1 MITSQT
7 LELESLIAEAL
18 DAGVTLY
25 EKDGRLA
32 FRQKGVFPEA
42 LKSKVIA
49 KKADLVAY
57 FQQQQTHTMTAYDGA
72 ISPIARTEQLPLS
85 FAQESLWFIE
95 QLNGGQQYYMPASFR
110 LTGELDVDA
119 LKYAIGQVIERH
131 ESLRCQFLAGDESN
145 GKPYARIMR
154 DFETPFEWLD
164 VSQFSNDEKAE
175 QIDSHIKHFCT
186 QALNLE
192 SGCLIRVLVLS
203 DMHQHRL
210 FFNMHHIV
218 SDGASMTN
226 LVHEVTTI
234 YNVATGKLQA
244 QLPTLAL
251 QYVDY
256 AAWQR
261 AQLCDESFVAHLAY
275 FKSQLAG
282 LDPLQSLPSDKP
294 RMAVQT
300 EQGARY
306 VQYLSHDLTKC
317 IVSLSSAQQ
326 NSLFMWLSS
335 SVLLF
340 IARLNQQTRA
350 VIGTPVHGR
359 DNPQLEHLIGL
370 FVNTLVMHAEVDEQL
385 SCEQWFAAQKAR
397 NLAALE
403 YRALPFDKLVEHIEQ
418 TRDLSHHPVV
428 QILFSLTQPD
438 EQTLTLNGLEVEEC
452 KALDAQS
459 VAVKCDLELHAQF
472 EGEALVIHW
481 KYDSDLYHRETIQ
494 NWASSFAVMLEGIV
508 NHPTMA
514 VGDVPLLD
522 ASHANQLLSQPQCQT
537 SWPQQHSIVSL
548 FEQQIINVG
557 LRTAVT
563 DGTSSL
569 TYTQL
574 GQRIDALACA
584 LIAEG
589 VKPQQLVPVS
599 MTRSTDMVV
608 ALLAILKAGGAY
620 VPIDPS
626 YPQERIEY
634 ILSDINSDLLV
645 CDEQSVALFSQ
656 LAVRCIVAERAID
669 AHSGR
674 QFVAPKVQP
683 DHLAYVIYTSGTTGK
698 PKGVQIE
705 HRHVVRLLF
714 TEPSLFDFNQQ
725 DVWSLFHSFCFDF
738 SVWEMYGAL
747 LFGGKLVVVDTHTA
761 KDTEAFAKLLLR
773 EGVTVLN
780 QTPSAFYVLQSCM
793 QRQVEETHQW
803 PAIRYVIFG
812 GEALQPSKIK
822 PWRTLMPACHLIN
835 MYGIT
840 ETTVHVTFKHLSDE
854 DLALGQSNI
863 GKPIHTTSSYV
874 LDKQQRLLPQG
885 AIGELYVGGEG
896 VARGYWQRPEL
907 NQQRFV
913 ELNLAKSHC
922 ERLYRSGDLV
932 RLLPGGEMTYI
943 GRIDDQVKV
952 RGYRIELG
960 EIENQIRM
968 HPWVDEAVVILKQHP
983 VKGAYIAAFITE
995 GDDAA
1000 FTDLSAQLNT
1010 FLKATLPDFML
1021 PSVSRIVPKM
1031 PLTVNGK
1038 VDKKALLSLIEI
1050 DNDKAPFEA
1059 PITPVE
1065 IQVADAFKFVLQ
1077 CPHEVGLQD
1086 DFFTL
1091 GGHSLLAVELCYY
1104 LKARFG
1110 LDAVLSEL
1118 FQYSS
1123 VKALAQRLSDK
1134 ASVSEISAEPV
1145 LQCTQQTQGPVS
1157 FAQQRLW
1164 ALDNIQGAQQAA
1176 AVYHVPMSF
1185 LLKGKLNVSA
1195 FEAAWQQVIQHHAIL
1210 RTVIYTDQSGTPQ
1223 QRVLTHFS
1231 APLQVEDVSD
1241 KSTQQS
1247 DLAWCKLQRDDD
1259 QQAFDLERDLMI
1271 RVCLLQLS
1279 QKAFKLRINVHH
1291 IACDAHSLRL
1301 IVDDLAVA
1309 YQHACD
1315 GTTADLGCE
1324 AVEQVTYL
1332 DYAIWQQAQ
1341 LQDVTHKAFWR
1352 NYLSGAPQVHE
1363 LALDGVRS
1371 KKSQPL
1377 GAKHISHFDST
1388 LSEQITEQC
1397 QRLGVSHFMWLHTLF
1412 SLCIARCSQASDVVV
1427 GSPFSG
1433 RHHAQ
1438 LKDIVGFFVNVL
1450 PIRLQFT
1457 SEMTL
1462 KTLLTAQKMQ
1472 ILAVHNHQAVPFEQ
1486 ISALCDSR
1494 KDLSH
1499 HSLFQI
1505 SFAFDPKEHTE
1516 LTLGDIQVSALDEP
1530 NTQAKFELDLN
1541 CSEQPDGIRL
1551 NWVYDKTLFS
1561 HHAITGLA
1569 DAFEVMV
1576 KAAVDNV
1583 EQRVTELPLVQT
1595 ATWQKQMLY
1604 GEQHALRSPSILQ
1617 PIWAHLNTVCAN
1629 QRALIDLDGTCMTY
1643 GELLSAAEQLAV
1655 YLTELGLHSDD
1666 RVMVCLSAGSR
1677 WVTALLA
1684 VMRAGACYV
1693 PVDPSYPKSRIQFI
1707 AKDSNCKFVLTNS
1720 ESISLFVHKEANSAQ
1735 LIDVEA
1741 LDVMSIQGGALP
1753 PLPANSA
1760 QLAYVIYTSGTTGQP
1775 KGVMNTH
1782 QGLMNLCQWH
1792 QRAFSVDSHSVATQ
1806 TASVAFDAA
1815 AWEVWPYLMVGAQLV
1830 FLPKTTFS
1838 DAQQLTQAMQIH
1850 QVTHSFLATPVAQA
1864 VLADSEFKPQSLR
1877 YLLVGGDKLTTV
1889 DTVGYPFALI
1899 NNYGPTESAVVAT
1912 SGIVD
1917 SAVLTPDI
1925 GLPIDN
1931 TQLLIINAQQQLQ
1944 PIGAIGELCIAGASL
1959 ASGYLGRTALTNERF
1974 INWRAP
1980 TGEPMRVY
1988 RTGDLVRQ
1996 LANGH
2001 LAYMGRNDDQ
2011 IKLRGYRIEL
2021 DEIESQLCTLAEV
2034 EQATVLLC
2042 DSGES
2047 GASLVAFIC
2056 QTDSLNEQLLSKQ
2069 LEEQLRDVLPA
2080 HMLPSSYVFLTQ
2092 MPLTPHGKVDKPALR
2107 MQAKR
2112 QVNVPMTSSTDAEH
2126 VLPESSPSR
2135 ALLKVYRT
2143 LLKRP
2148 DLQPG
2153 DDFFAV
2159 GGDSILS
2166 IQIATRARALGFDLA
2181 VSDVLTYPSIAQLSA
2196 HITQTS
2202 LNIDCA
2208 SSNQMTYLPS
2218 HGQASLLP
2226 TQHWFFEQQFALPT
2240 HWNQAVMLGINKNV
2254 SAGQLEAA
2262 VTVLIARHDSL
2273 RLAVAANNTL
2283 HFIDGLCASKVVHT
2297 YDLSAEDDWQGVWQN
2312 ACQQWQQ
2319 SLQFNGTPLVRF
2331 IMADTGQQDDKN
2343 RLCIIAHHL
2352 IIDGVSWRLV
2362 LEDLSHALQMR
2373 VTDDAISLTPPKA
2386 SIQQVSQ
2393 VLQDH
2398 AEHRANMDDW
2408 LPAVQ
2413 AASKQTYF
2421 DSCEEITAQL
2431 SVHSLQLTLTTAQTQ
2446 ALLTDANTAYGTQI
2460 QTLLLAAVHL
2470 TLFKLTD
2477 AQSHV
2482 LMMEG
2487 HGREALQEQIDG
2499 SETLGWMTAMYP
2511 LHLFVNATTVGDMIC
2526 AAKEAQAAVQDKAS
2540 DYGTLRYLHSDAKV
2554 REALTI
2560 DTNKLVFFNYLGQ
2573 LDSVI
2578 HSEGPLSDVNES
2590 CGDLIAPNNHCFY
2603 AMQLTSSI
2611 QAGCLRM
2618 HCDFDTKQ
2626 ISHTMA
2632 EAFITQLQSA
2642 IDEVLTHC
2650 SQQTKRH
2657 YTQSDF
2663 KLLPNCSNR
2672 GLAQLLAQYSEQAV
2686 ADIYPLSPLQQ
2697 GMWFQTQLADAQGQA
2712 TRPYLEQCCF
2722 TFAGNFDCEA
2732 FMYAWQQVI
2741 NQHSI
2746 LRSAFTTLDG
2756 QPVQVVL
2763 EQAEI
2768 PFELVDSQ
2776 GQEEQAVDFAQLAQ
2790 QAYQQGI
2797 QLNQAPCMRLQL
2809 VSMSEQR
2816 VGFIWT
2822 YHHMIMDGWSLPVLF
2837 SELLRFYGARID
2849 GQIAVINPD
2858 NFAEYIAHIQQR
2870 DRAEEAAFWQAYLGD
2885 LDSPTLISDCLKTTS
2900 SGLVQYQEYH
2910 QVLSEA
2916 QCQVM
2921 AKTASELGLTAN
2933 QLIQSIF
2940 AYWLSVCLG
2949 RSEVMF
2955 GQTVAGRPTGL
2966 NNMAS
2971 RVGPYINTQAVYA
2984 QIDMQMCVTD
2994 YLQGFKANVT
3004 ALSQFPHSSLS
3015 DVQTWSQIDNQ
3026 QDLFDVLYVF
3036 ENYPTDPLSQ
3046 GPSLP
3051 FEIVSSDY
3059 QDQTHYP
3066 LSLVV
3071 GGDKQ
3076 LSLTLCYQTSVLNEA
3091 QSQHFVMMLAQLLT
3105 QVCEQTSQKL
3115 SELSHTLH
3123 GQVESEFTRFE
3134 LVDKAHTFDE
3144 KVQQAETLADAFMQ
3158 IAALHGS
3165 DTALTY
3171 FDSGDTSPCAYLS
3184 YAELD
3189 AQSNRLAHWLVEQVG
3204 RSDSQPIIGI
3214 AIEPGPDLIIAV
3226 LAVLKA
3232 GAAYVPM
3239 TSALPLQR
3247 KQLIVTSCQAVL
3259 VLTDSAIWQD
3269 QGAPCPTYQ
3278 VDDVNAQLDC
3288 YSSDALK
3295 SVSLGSDLGYVIYTS
3310 GTTGVPKGVM
3320 VEQRSILNYVRSLS
3334 AQYEITRADNYLQ
3347 FASFSFDVFAE
3358 EVFCALLSGATL
3370 VMAEP
3375 SQLLDTARL
3384 GELTHDADISLMSLP
3399 TAYWH
3404 QLCAAPQEFNSSLR
3418 LITIGGEQMQ
3428 RAALKSW
3435 QKNQGTQI
3443 RLVNAYGPTE
3453 TTISATLQE
3462 VTEWQDEDI
3471 AIGRPI
3477 NGLQLH
3483 VLDAQ
3488 LRPLPQ
3494 YVAGE
3499 LYISGIGLARGYLGD
3514 TKKTAE
3520 AFITD
3525 PQSGLRLYKTGDLVK
3540 VNARNEVIFLG
3551 RKDGQVK
3558 VRGYR
3563 IELADIES
3571 QLMAIEGIGNCAV
3584 VVRQDSSGNEQLV
3597 AFIES
3602 VSWQGDTSELREI
3615 LSNRLPSYMVPQLIT
3630 SIDVLPHTSSGK
3642 LDRKALTAR
3651 AKCVSL
3657 QAHAKENPQSRLEIG
3672 IAARFSKLL
3681 KVDHVGLDD
3690 DFFVLGG
3697 HSLMVMQL
3705 VAEIQSQLAVTVPL
3719 AAVMQHST
3727 VRTLASFIDSQCV
3740 TQSQQDNTPTSVMCL
3755 QQGEVG
3761 FTPVVLIAG
3770 AGGLLISFVQLVEQ
3784 LDARIPVYGLQP
3796 DLIADQPD
3804 VIGDIRQTAKHYLQ
3818 ALERDF
3824 DQVHVVT
3831 HSFGAFIGYELCL
3844 LSQHSEVL
3852 CASLTI
3858 LDTPLPSQ
3866 PSTSIDELQIDAFVL
3881 HDLCEFFSLSPRQN
3895 EIEHY
3900 SQMAGKAK
3908 FALLSDW
3915 LSQVDVHMSA
3925 QQLATFY
3932 QVYKAQLL
3940 SNVVIDTPLLDVK
3953 VKIIKAAGT
3962 NEFEGRAVKLDMG
3975 WQRVVTQLTA
3985 MEVAG
3990 DHLSILQTKADMQA
4004 LVAQIEDHYILHS

>member
-32 FRQKGVFPEA
+32 FRQKDAFPEA

-49 KKADLVAY
+49 NKADLVAY
-57 FQQQQTHTMTAYDGA
+57 FQQQQTHTVTAYDGV
-72 ISPIARTEQLPLS
+72 ISPIARTELLPLS
-85 FAQESLWFIE
+85 FAQESIWFIE
-95 QLNGGQQYYMPASFR
+95 QLHGGQQYHMPASFR
-110 LTGELDVDA
+110 ISGKLNVDA
-119 LKYAIGQVIERH
+119 LKCAMTQVIARH
-131 ESLRCQFLAGDESN
+131 ESLRCQFLAGEESN

-154 DFETPFEWLD
+154 DFDTPFEWFD
-164 VSQFSNDEKAE
+164 VSQLPNDEQAT
-175 QIDSHIKHFCT
+175 QIENHIHDFCT
-186 QALNLE
+186 REFKLDK
-192 SGCLIRVLVLS
+192 GGLIRVLVLS
-203 DMHQHRL
+203 DKDHHQL
-210 FFNMHHIV
+210 FFNMHHII
-218 SDGASMTN
+218 SDGASMAN
-226 LVHEVTTI
+226 LVHEVATI
-234 YNVATGKLQA
+234 YNAILGNLQV

-261 AQLCDESFVAHLAY
+261 AQLGDDDFAPHLAY

-300 EQGARY
+300 DQGARY
-306 VQYLSHDLTKC
+306 VQRLSRDLTER
-317 IVSLSSAQQ
+317 IISLSNAQQ
-326 NSLFMWLSS
+326 SSLFMWMSS
-335 SVLLF
+335 SVMLF
-340 IARLNQQTRA
+340 IGRLTQQSRA
-350 VIGTPVHGR
+350 VIGTPVLGR

-403 YRALPFDKLVEHIEQ
+403 YRALPFDKLVEHLGQ

-438 EQTLTLNGLEVEEC
+438 AQTLTLNGLEVEEY

-472 EGEALVIHW
+472 DGEALVIHW
-481 KYDSDLYHRETIQ
+481 KYDNDLYHRETIQ
-494 NWASSFAVMLEGIV
+494 NWASSFTVMLEGIV

-522 ASHANQLLSQPQCQT
+522 VLHANQLLSQPQCQS

-548 FEQQIINVG
+548 LEQQIMHAG
-557 LRTAVT
+557 LRIAVK
-563 DGTSSL
+563 DGASSL

-574 GQRIDALACA
+574 GQRVDALACA

-620 VPIDPS
+620 VPIDPD

-645 CDEQSVALFSQ
+645 CDEQSAALFSQ
-656 LAVRCIVAERAID
+656 LAVRCIVADRAID
-669 AHSGR
+669 THSGR
-674 QFVAPKVQP
+674 QFVAPKVLP

-714 TEPSLFDFNQQ
+714 TEPSLFDFNEQ

-747 LFGGKLVVVDTHTA
+747 LFGGKLVVVDSHTA
-761 KDTEAFAKLLLR
+761 KDTEAFARLLLR

-793 QRQVEETHQW
+793 QRLVEETHQP
-803 PAIRYVIFG
+803 PATRYVIFG

-822 PWRTLMPACHLIN
+822 LWRKLLPSCQLIN

-840 ETTVHVTFKHLSDE
+840 ETTVHVTFKRLSDD
-854 DLALGQSNI
+854 DLAVGQSNI

-874 LDKQQRLLPQG
+874 LDNQQRLLPQG

-913 ELNLAKSHC
+913 ELSLAKGHS

-932 RLLPGGEMTYI
+932 RLLPDGEMTYI

-968 HPWVDEAVVILKQHP
+968 HPWVDEAVVILNQHP

-995 GDDAA
+995 GTGAD
-1000 FTDLSAQLNT
+1000 FTDLSVQLNT
-1010 FLKATLPDFML
+1010 FLKVNLPDFML
-1021 PSVSRIVPKM
+1021 PSFTRTVSRI

-1038 VDKKALLSLIEI
+1038 VDKKALLSLTET

-1059 PITPVE
+1059 PMTPVE
-1065 IQVADAFKFVLQ
+1065 IHVAEAFKSVLQ
-1077 CPHEVGLQD
+1077 CQHEVGLQD

-1104 LKARFG
+1104 LKAQFG
-1110 LDAVLSEL
+1110 LDAVLFEL

-1123 VKALAQRLSDK
+1123 VKALAQRLADK
-1134 ASVSEISAEPV
+1134 ASVSETSVDPV
-1145 LQCTQQTQGPVS
+1145 LSCKQRIQGPVS

-1164 ALDNIQGAQQAA
+1164 ALDNIQGAEQAG

-1185 LLKGKLNVSA
+1185 LLKGELNVRA
-1195 FEAAWQQVIQHHAIL
+1195 FEAALQQVIQHHAIL
-1210 RTVIYTDQSGTPQ
+1210 RTVICTDQSGAPQ
-1223 QRVLTHFS
+1223 QRVLVHYCP
-1231 APLQVEDVSD
+1231 PLQIVDVAD

-1247 DLAWCKLQRDDD
+1247 ALAWLKLQRDDD

-1271 RVCLLQLS
+1271 RVYLLKLS
-1279 QKAFKLRINVHH
+1279 QREFKLRINVHH

-1301 IVDDLAVA
+1301 IVDDLALA
-1309 YQHACD
+1309 YRHACD
-1315 GTTADLGCE
+1315 GTKADLGCE
-1324 AVEQVTYL
+1324 AAKQVTYL

-1341 LQDVTHKAFWR
+1341 CQDATHHAFWQD
-1352 NYLSGAPQVHE
+1352 YLAGAPQVHE
-1363 LALDGVRS
+1363 LALDGVRNN
-1371 KKSQPL
+1371 KSQQL
-1377 GAKHISHFDST
+1377 GAKHTSHFDST
-1388 LSEQITEQC
+1388 LSEHITLQC
-1397 QRLGVSHFMWLHTLF
+1397 QRLGMSHFMWLHTLF
-1412 SLCIARCSQASDVVV
+1412 SLCIARCSQVSDVVI

-1450 PIRLQFT
+1450 PIRMQFT
-1457 SEMTL
+1457 PEMTIES
-1462 KTLLTAQKMQ
+1462 LLAAQKAQ
-1472 ILAVHNHQAVPFEQ
+1472 ILAIHEHQAVPFEQ
-1486 ISALCDSR
+1486 ISALCEPR
-1494 KDLSH
+1494 TDLSH

-1505 SFAFDPKEHTE
+1505 SFAFDPKDHTE
-1516 LTLGDIQVSALDEP
+1516 LTLGDIQVTALDEL
-1530 NTQAKFELDLN
+1530 NSQAKFELDLT
-1541 CSEQPDGIRL
+1541 CSEQSDGIRL

-1561 HHAITGLA
+1561 HHSIAGLA
-1569 DAFEVMV
+1569 EAFEVMV
-1576 KAAVDNV
+1576 TAAVTNLD
-1583 EQRVTELPLVQT
+1583 QRVTELPLVKT
-1595 ATWQKQMLY
+1595 ETWQKQILC
-1604 GEQHALRSPSILQ
+1604 GEQHVLCSPSVLQ
-1617 PIWAHLNTVCAN
+1617 PIWAHQNTESAN
-1629 QRALIDLDGTCMTY
+1629 RTALVDRDGTCITY

-1655 YLTELGLHSDD
+1655 YLTEQGLQNDD
-1666 RVMVCLSAGSR
+1666 RVMVCLPAGSR
-1677 WVTALLA
+1677 WITSLLA
-1684 VMRAGACYV
+1684 VMRVGACYV
-1693 PVDPSYPKSRIQFI
+1693 PVDPSYPQSRIHFI
-1707 AKDSNCKFVLTNS
+1707 AKDSECKFVLTNS
-1720 ESISLFVHKEANSAQ
+1720 LGFDLFNNKEASSAQ

-1741 LDVMSIQGGALP
+1741 LDVMSAQGRALP
-1753 PLPANSA
+1753 LLPANSA

-1792 QRAFSVDSHSVATQ
+1792 QRAFAVDSHSVATQ

-1815 AWEVWPYLMVGAQLV
+1815 AWEVWPYLVAGAQLV

-1838 DAQQLTQAMQIH
+1838 DARRLTQAMHTH

-1864 VLADSEFKPQSLR
+1864 VLADSEFSPKSLR
-1877 YLLVGGDKLTTV
+1877 YLLVGGDKLAPV
-1889 DTVGYPFALI
+1889 DTAGHPFVLI

-1912 SGIVD
+1912 SGLVD
-1917 SAVLTPDI
+1917 SGATTPDI

-1931 TQLLIINAQQQLQ
+1931 TQLLILNAQQQLQ

-1974 INWRAP
+1974 INWRTA
-1980 TGEPMRVY
+1980 TGESIRVY

-1996 LANGH
+1996 LENGR
-2001 LAYMGRNDDQ
+2001 LAYIGRNDDQ

-2021 DEIESQLCTLAEV
+2021 DEIESQLHALPEV

-2042 DSGES
+2042 DSGNA
-2047 GASLVAFIC
+2047 GACLVAFVC
-2056 QTDSLNEQLLSKQ
+2056 QTAALGEQTLSKQ
-2069 LEEQLRDVLPA
+2069 LEGQLRDELPA
-2080 HMLPSSYVFLTQ
+2080 HMLPSEYVLLTE
-2092 MPLTPHGKVDKPALR
+2092 MPLTPHGKVDKQALC
-2107 MQAKR
+2107 MQAKHHIS
-2112 QVNVPMTSSTDAEH
+2112 VPIAGSKGIEE
-2126 VLPESSPSR
+2126 VLPKSSR
-2135 ALLKVYRT
+2135 ALLQVYRT

-2148 DLQPG
+2148 DLQPA
-2153 DDFFAV
+2153 DDFFAM

-2166 IQIATRARALGFDLA
+2166 IQIATRARTLGFDLS
-2181 VSDVLTYPSIAQLSA
+2181 VSDVLTYPSVAQLSA
-2196 HITQTS
+2196 HISQAS
-2202 LNIDCA
+2202 LSIDHV
-2208 SSNQMTYLPS
+2208 SSNQVTYMP
-2218 HGQASLLP
+2218 GRGEADRLP

-2240 HWNQAVMLGINKNV
+2240 HWNQAVMLGLDKNV

-2262 VTVLIARHDSL
+2262 VTALIARHDSL
-2273 RLAVAANNTL
+2273 RLAVAACNTL
-2283 HFIDGLCASKVVHT
+2283 HFIDGLCASKVVHKC
-2297 YDLSAEDDWQGVWQN
+2297 DLSSKDDWQGTWQTT
-2312 ACQQWQQ
+2312 CQQWQQ
-2319 SLQFNGTPLVRF
+2319 SFQFNGSPLVRF

-2343 RLCIIAHHL
+2343 RVCIIAHHL

-2362 LEDLSHALQMR
+2362 LEDLAHALHAT
-2373 VTDDAISLTPPKA
+2373 VTEEPLSLVPPKV

-2393 VLQDH
+2393 ALQGH
-2398 AEHRANMDDW
+2398 VAHRAKMDDW

-2413 AASKQTYF
+2413 AARKQTYF
-2421 DSCEEITAQL
+2421 DIREETTAQV
-2431 SVHSLQLTLTTAQTQ
+2431 SVHSLQLKLTTAQTQ
-2446 ALLTDANTAYGTQI
+2446 ALLTEANTAYGTQI

-2470 TLFKLTD
+2470 ALFKLTD

-2487 HGREALQEQIDG
+2487 HGREALQGQIDG
-2499 SETLGWMTAMYP
+2499 SETLGWLTALYP
-2511 LHLFVNATTVGDMIC
+2511 LHLFINATTVGDMIC
-2526 AAKEAQAAVQDKAS
+2526 AAKEALAAVQDKAS
-2540 DYGTLRYLHSDAKV
+2540 DYGTLRYLHSDVKV
-2554 REALTI
+2554 REALVI
-2560 DTNKLVFFNYLGQ
+2560 DTRKLVFFNYLGQ

-2578 HSEGPLSDVNES
+2578 HSAGPLSDVHES
-2590 CGDLIAPNNHCFY
+2590 CGDLIALENHCFY

-2611 QAGCLRM
+2611 QAECLRM
-2618 HCDFDTKQ
+2618 HCDFDAKQ
-2626 ISHTMA
+2626 ISQATA
-2632 EAFITQLQSA
+2632 EAFVAQLQSA

-2650 SQQTKRH
+2650 SQQTTRH

-2663 KLLPNCSNR
+2663 KLLPTCSNR
-2672 GLAQLLAQYSEQAV
+2672 GLAQLLAQYPEQAV

-2697 GMWFQTQLADAQGQA
+2697 GMWFQTQLAEAQAQA
-2712 TRPYLEQCCF
+2712 TSPYLEQCCF
-2722 TFAGNFDCEA
+2722 TFAGDFDCEA
-2732 FMYAWQQVI
+2732 FIYAWQQVI
-2741 NQHSI
+2741 KQHSI

-2763 EQAEI
+2763 EQAAA
-2768 PFELVDSQ
+2768 PVELVDSQ
-2776 GQEEQAVDFAQLAQ
+2776 GQEEQGGCFEQLAQ

-2797 QLNQAPCMRLQL
+2797 VLNQASCMRLQL
-2809 VSMSEQR
+2809 VLMSEQR

-2837 SELLRFYGARID
+2837 SELLRFYAARID
-2849 GQIAVINPD
+2849 GQAAAIHSD
-2858 NFAEYIAHIQQR
+2858 NFAEYIAHTQQR

-2885 LDSPTLISDCLKTTS
+2885 MDSPTLISDSFKATPS
-2900 SGLVQYQEYH
+2900 EPVQYHEYH
-2910 QVLSEA
+2910 QVLSES

-2921 AKTASELGLTAN
+2921 AKTASGLGLTTN
-2933 QLIQSIF
+2933 QLIQAVF

-2949 RSEVMF
+2949 RNQVMF
-2955 GQTVAGRPTGL
+2955 GQTVAGRPTAL
-2966 NNMAS
+2966 SNMAS
-2971 RVGPYINTQAVYA
+2971 RVGPYINTQAVYT
-2984 QIDMQMCVTD
+2984 QIDMQMCVAD

-3004 ALSQFPHSSLS
+3004 ALSQYPHSSLS

-3076 LSLTLCYQTSVLNEA
+3076 LSLTLCYQTSVLSETH
-3091 QSQHFVMMLAQLLT
+3091 SQHFVSMLAQLLE
-3105 QVCEQTSQKL
+3105 QVCEQPTQQL
-3115 SELSHTLH
+3115 CTLSHTLH
-3123 GQVESEFTRFE
+3123 GQIEIEFTRFE
-3134 LVDKAHTFDE
+3134 MVDKAHMLDE
-3144 KVQQAETLADAFMQ
+3144 PASQAETLADAFVQ
-3158 IAALHGS
+3158 TAAVNS
-3165 DTALTY
+3165 SETALVY
-3171 FDSGDTSPCAYLS
+3171 FDSGDTSPNACLS
-3184 YAELD
+3184 YKELD
-3189 AQSNRLAHWLVEQVG
+3189 VQSNRLAHWLVEQVG
-3204 RSDSQPIIGI
+3204 HSDSQPIVGI

-3247 KQLIVTSCQAVL
+3247 KQLIVASCQAAL

-3269 QGAPCPTYQ
+3269 QDVPCPTYQ
-3278 VDDVNAQLDC
+3278 VGDINAQLDC
-3288 YSSDALK
+3288 YSGDALK
-3295 SVSLGSDLGYVIYTS
+3295 STSLGSDLGYVIYTS

-3375 SQLLDTARL
+3375 SQLLDSARL
-3384 GELTHDADISLMSLP
+3384 CELTHDADISLMSLP

-3404 QLCAAPQEFNSSLR
+3404 QLCAAPQAFSSSLR

-3428 RAALKSW
+3428 LAALKSW
-3435 QKNQGTQI
+3435 QKNQGPQI
-3443 RLVNAYGPTE
+3443 RLINAYGPTE
-3453 TTISATLQE
+3453 STISATLQE
-3462 VTEWQDEDI
+3462 VTDWQDEDI
-3471 AIGRPI
+3471 AIGRPV

-3494 YVAGE
+3494 YVTGE

-3520 AFITD
+3520 AFIIDSHT
-3525 PQSGLRLYKTGDLVK
+3525 GLRLYKTGDLVK
-3540 VNARNEVIFLG
+3540 VNARNEVVFLG
-3551 RKDGQVK
+3551 RRDGQVK

-3571 QLMAIEGIGNCAV
+3571 QVMAIEGIGNCAV

-3602 VSWQGDTSELREI
+3602 ACLQVDASALREI
-3615 LSNRLPSYMVPQLIT
+3615 LSTQLPSYMVPQLIT
-3630 SIDVLPHTSSGK
+3630 SIDALPHTSSGK
-3642 LDRKALTAR
+3642 LDRKALVAR
-3651 AKCVSL
+3651 AKGLSV
-3657 QAHAKENPQSRLEIG
+3657 QTHAKEKPQSRLEIG
-3672 IAARFSKLL
+3672 IAAQFAQLL
-3681 KVDHVGLDD
+3681 KVDLVGLDD

-3697 HSLMVMQL
+3697 HSLLVMQL
-3705 VAEIQSQLAVTVPL
+3705 VAEIQSQLAITVPL

-3727 VRTLASFIDSQCV
+3727 VRSLANFIDTQCA
-3740 TQSQQDNTPTSVMCL
+3740 TQSQQDTSPTSIMCL

-3770 AGGLLISFVQLVEQ
+3770 AGGLLISFVQLVDK

-3796 DLIADQPD
+3796 DLIADKPD
-3804 VIGDIRQTAKHYLQ
+3804 VIGDIHQTAKHYQQ

-3824 DQVHVVT
+3824 EQVHVVT

-3844 LSQHSEVL
+3844 LSQHSEL
-3852 CASLTI
+3852 TCASLTI

-3866 PSTSIDELQIDAFVL
+3866 PCASVDERQIDAFVL

-3900 SQMAGKAK
+3900 SQMAGMAK

-3915 LSQVDVHMSA
+3915 LSHVDVHMSA

-3940 SNVVIDTPLLDVK
+3940 SNVVIDTPLLNVK
-3953 VKIIKAAGT
+3953 VNIIKAADT
-3962 NEFEGRAVKLDMG
+3962 KEFEGRAVKLDMG
-3975 WQRVVTQLTA
+3975 WQRVVANLTA
-3985 MEVAG
+3985 LEVAG
-3990 DHLSILQTKADMQA
+3990 DHLSILQNKADMQA
-4004 LVAQIEDHYILHS
+4004 LVTQIEKHYILYS

>member
-32 FRQKGVFPEA
+32 FRQKDTFPEA

-49 KKADLVAY
+49 NKADLVSY
-57 FQQQQTHTMTAYDGA
+57 FQQQRTHTVAAHDG
-72 ISPIARTEQLPLS
+72 IIPPIARTEQLPLS

-95 QLNGGQQYYMPASFR
+95 QLHGGQQYYMPASFR

-164 VSQFSNDEKAE
+164 VSQLSNDEKAE

-186 QALNLE
+186 QEFNLE

-203 DMHQHRL
+203 DTHQHRL

-218 SDGASMTN
+218 SDGASMAN
-226 LVHEVTTI
+226 LVDEVATI
-234 YNVATGKLQA
+234 YNAALSKSQL

-261 AQLCDESFVAHLAY
+261 AQLCDESFSAHLAY

-306 VQYLSHDLTKC
+306 VQSLSLDLTKR

-326 NSLFMWLSS
+326 SSLFMWLSS
-335 SVLLF
+335 GVMLF
-340 IARLNQQTRA
+340 IARLNQQSRA
-350 VIGTPVHGR
+350 VVGTPVLGR

-385 SCEQWFAAQKAR
+385 SCEQWFAEQKAR

-403 YRALPFDKLVEHIEQ
+403 YRALPFDKLVEHLGQ

-452 KALDAQS
+452 KALDNQS

-472 EGEALVIHW
+472 DGEALVVHW

-522 ASHANQLLSQPQCQT
+522 ESHANQLLSQPQCQA
-537 SWPQQHSIVSL
+537 SWPEQHSIVSL
-548 FEQQIINVG
+548 LEQQVINVDS
-557 LRTAVT
+557 RTAVT

-569 TYTQL
+569 TYTEL
-574 GQRIDALACA
+574 GVRIDALACA

-599 MTRSTDMVV
+599 MTRSTDMVA

-645 CDEQSVALFSQ
+645 CDEQSAALFSQ
-656 LAVRCIVAERAID
+656 LTVRCIVADRAID

-674 QFVAPKVQP
+674 QFVAPKIQP

-714 TEPSLFDFNQQ
+714 TEPSLFDFNEQ

-747 LFGGKLVVVDTHTA
+747 LFGGKLVVVDSDTA
-761 KDTEAFAKLLLR
+761 KDTESFAKLLLR

-793 QRQVEETHQW
+793 QRLVEETHQQ
-803 PAIRYVIFG
+803 PTIRYVIFG

-822 PWRTLMPACHLIN
+822 PWRKLVPACQLIN

-840 ETTVHVTFKHLSDE
+840 ETTVHVTFKRLSDE
-854 DLALGQSNI
+854 DLAVGQSNI
-863 GKPIHTTSSYV
+863 GKPIQTTSSYV
-874 LDKQQRLLPQG
+874 LDNQQRLLPQG

-913 ELNLAKSHC
+913 ELSLAKGHS

-932 RLLPGGEMTYI
+932 RLLPDGEMTYI

-960 EIENQIRM
+960 EIENQLRM
-968 HPWVDEAVVILKQHP
+968 HPWVDEAVVILNQHP
-983 VKGAYIAAFITE
+983 VKGAYVAAFITE

-1021 PSVSRIVPKM
+1021 PSFASSVSKM

-1059 PITPVE
+1059 PATPVE
-1065 IQVADAFKFVLQ
+1065 IQVADAFKSVLQ
-1077 CPHEVGLQD
+1077 CPHDVGLQD

-1123 VKALAQRLSDK
+1123 VKALAQRLADK
-1134 ASVSEISAEPV
+1134 ASVSEASVVPA

-1164 ALDNIQGAQQAA
+1164 ALDSIQGAEQAV

-1185 LLKGKLNVSA
+1185 LLKGELNLSA
-1195 FEAAWQQVIQHHAIL
+1195 FEAAWQQVIERHAIL
-1210 RTVIYTDQSGTPQ
+1210 RTVIYTDQSGAPK
-1223 QRVLTHFS
+1223 QRVLPDFS
-1231 APLQVEDVSD
+1231 VPLQVVDVSD
-1241 KSTQQS
+1241 KSAQQS
-1247 DLAWCKLQRDDD
+1247 NLTWRKLQRDDD

-1271 RVCLLQLS
+1271 RVHLLKLS
-1279 QKAFKLRINVHH
+1279 QREFKLRINVHH
-1291 IACDAHSLRL
+1291 IACDAHALRL
-1301 IVDDLAVA
+1301 IVDDLAVE

-1315 GTTADLGCE
+1315 GTKADVGCE
-1324 AVEQVTYL
+1324 VTEKITYL
-1332 DYAIWQQAQ
+1332 DYAIWQQSQ
-1341 LQDVTHKAFWR
+1341 LQGAAHQAFWQ
-1352 NYLSGAPQVHE
+1352 NYLAGAPQVHE

-1371 KKSQPL
+1371 NQSQQL
-1377 GAKHISHFDST
+1377 GATHISNFDSA
-1388 LSEQITEQC
+1388 LSEHITLQC
-1397 QRLGVSHFMWLHTLF
+1397 QRLGMSHFMWLHTLF
-1412 SLCIARCSQASDVVV
+1412 SVCIARCSQVSDVVV

-1450 PIRLQFT
+1450 PIRVQFT
-1457 SEMTL
+1457 PEMTL
-1462 KTLLTAQKMQ
+1462 ESLLAAQKAQ
-1472 ILAVHNHQAVPFEQ
+1472 ILAVHEHQAVPFEQ
-1486 ISALCDSR
+1486 ISALCEPHT
-1494 KDLSH
+1494 DLSH

-1505 SFAFDPKEHTE
+1505 SFAFDPKDHTE
-1516 LTLGDIQVSALDEP
+1516 LTLGDIQVTALDEP
-1530 NTQAKFELDLN
+1530 NSQAKFELDLT
-1541 CSEQPDGIRL
+1541 CSEQSDGIRL

-1561 HHAITGLA
+1561 HHSIAGLA
-1569 DAFEVMV
+1569 DAFEAMV
-1576 KAAVDNV
+1576 TAAVTNLD
-1583 EQRVTELPLVQT
+1583 QRVTELPLVKT
-1595 ATWQKQMLY
+1595 ETWQKRMLC
-1604 GEQHALRSPSILQ
+1604 GEQYALCSPSVLQ
-1617 PIWAHLNTVCAN
+1617 PIWAHQNTECAN
-1629 QRALIDLDGTCMTY
+1629 QTALVDRDGTCMNY
-1643 GELLSAAEQLAV
+1643 GELLSAAEQLAM
-1655 YLTELGLHSDD
+1655 YLTEQGLQNDD
-1666 RVMVCLSAGSR
+1666 RVMICLSAGSR
-1677 WVTALLA
+1677 WITALLA

-1693 PVDPSYPKSRIQFI
+1693 PVDPSYPQSRIQFI
-1707 AKDSNCKFVLTNS
+1707 AKDSDCKFVLTNS
-1720 ESISLFVHKEANSAQ
+1720 SGFDLLNHRDVSSAQ
-1735 LIDVEA
+1735 LIDVDA
-1741 LDVMSIQGGALP
+1741 LDLTSIQGAMLP
-1753 PLPANSA
+1753 SLPANSA

-1792 QRAFSVDSHSVATQ
+1792 QRAFAVDSHSVATQ

-1815 AWEVWPYLMVGAQLV
+1815 AWEVWPYLVAGAQLV
-1830 FLPKTTFS
+1830 FLPKATFS
-1838 DAQQLTQAMQIH
+1838 DARRLTQAMQIH

-1864 VLADSEFKPQSLR
+1864 VLADSEFNPLSLR
-1877 YLLVGGDKLTTV
+1877 YLMVGGDKLAPV
-1889 DTVGYPFALI
+1889 DTSGHPFALI

-1912 SGIVD
+1912 SGLVD
-1917 SAVLTPDI
+1917 LGATTPDI

-1931 TQLLIINAQQQLQ
+1931 TQLLILNAQQQLQ
-1944 PIGAIGELCIAGASL
+1944 PSGAIGELCIAGDSL
-1959 ASGYLGRTALTNERF
+1959 ASGYLGRTALTTERF

-1980 TGEPMRVY
+1980 TGESMRVY

-1996 LANGH
+1996 IANGR
-2001 LAYMGRNDDQ
+2001 LAYIGRNDDQ

-2021 DEIESQLCTLAEV
+2021 DEIESQLSVLPEV
-2034 EQATVLLC
+2034 EQAIVLLC
-2042 DSGES
+2042 DSGDA
-2047 GASLVAFIC
+2047 GACLVAFIC
-2056 QTDSLNEQLLSKQ
+2056 QTAALDEQTLSKQ
-2069 LEEQLRDVLPA
+2069 LEAQLCDALPA
-2080 HMLPSSYVFLTQ
+2080 HMLPSEYVLLAE
-2092 MPLTPHGKVDKPALR
+2092 MPLTPHGKVDKPSLR
-2107 MQAKR
+2107 MQVKHK
-2112 QVNVPMTSSTDAEH
+2112 VSVPTVSSTDTEEG
-2126 VLPESSPSR
+2126 LPESSR
-2135 ALLKVYRT
+2135 ALLQVYRT

-2148 DLQPG
+2148 DLQPA
-2153 DDFFAV
+2153 DDFFAM

-2181 VSDVLTYPSIAQLSA
+2181 VSDVLTYSSVAQLSTHFA
-2196 HITQTS
+2196 QAA
-2202 LNIDCA
+2202 LCID
-2208 SSNQMTYLPS
+2208 STPSNQVTYVPS
-2218 HGQASLLP
+2218 RGKASLLP
-2226 TQHWFFEQQFALPT
+2226 TQYWFFEQQFALPT
-2240 HWNQAVMLGINKNV
+2240 HWNQAVMLGLDKSV
-2254 SAGQLEAA
+2254 SALQLEAA
-2262 VTVLIARHDSL
+2262 VTALIARHDSL
-2273 RLAVAANNTL
+2273 RLTVAANNTL
-2283 HFIDGLCASKVVHT
+2283 HFVDGLCASAIVHT
-2297 YDLSAEDDWQGVWQN
+2297 CDLSCKGDWQDAWQN
-2312 ACQQWQQ
+2312 TCQQWQR
-2319 SLQFNGTPLVRF
+2319 SLKFNGSPLVRF
-2331 IMADTGQQDDKN
+2331 IMADTGQKDVKN
-2343 RLCIIAHHL
+2343 RVCIIAHHL

-2362 LEDLSHALQMR
+2362 LEGLFHALQMS
-2373 VTDDAISLTPPKA
+2373 VTDDAISLIPPKV

-2393 VLQDH
+2393 ALRDH
-2398 AEHRANMDDW
+2398 AQHHAKVDDW
-2408 LPAVQ
+2408 LPVVQ

-2421 DSCEEITAQL
+2421 DMHEQTAAQVT
-2431 SVHSLQLTLTTAQTQ
+2431 VHSLQLKLTTSQTQ
-2446 ALLTDANTAYGTQI
+2446 ALLTVANKAYGTQI

-2487 HGREALQEQIDG
+2487 HGRGALQGQID
-2499 SETLGWMTAMYP
+2499 SSDTVGWMTAMYP
-2511 LHLFVNATTVGDMIC
+2511 LHLFVNATTMGDMIC
-2526 AAKEAQAAVQDKAS
+2526 AAKEALAAVQDKAS

-2554 REALTI
+2554 REALAI
-2560 DTNKLVFFNYLGQ
+2560 DTSKLVFFNYLGQ

-2578 HSEGPLSDVNES
+2578 HSAGPLSDVNES
-2590 CGDLIAPNNHCFY
+2590 CGDLIAPDNHCFY

-2611 QAGCLRM
+2611 QAECLCM
-2618 HCDFDTKQ
+2618 HCDFDAMQ
-2626 ISHTMA
+2626 ISQATA
-2632 EAFITQLQSA
+2632 EAFVAQLQSA

-2650 SQQTKRH
+2650 SQQTRRH

-2663 KLLPNCSNR
+2663 HLLPTCSNR
-2672 GLAQLLAQYSEQAV
+2672 GLAQLIAQSPEQAV

-2697 GMWFQTQLADAQGQA
+2697 GMWFQTQLADAKSQSA
-2712 TRPYLEQCCF
+2712 RPYLEQCCF
-2722 TFAGNFDCEA
+2722 MFAGNFDCEA
-2732 FMYAWQQVI
+2732 FIYAWQQVI
-2741 NQHSI
+2741 KQHSI
-2746 LRSAFTTLDG
+2746 LRSAFTSLDG

-2763 EQAEI
+2763 EQAET
-2768 PFELVDSQ
+2768 PVELINIQ
-2776 GQEEQAVDFAQLAQ
+2776 GQEEQGVYFDQLAQ

-2797 QLNQAPCMRLQL
+2797 VLNQAPCMRLQL
-2809 VSMSEQR
+2809 VLMSEQR

-2837 SELLRFYGARID
+2837 SELLRFYNARID
-2849 GQIAVINPD
+2849 GQTAAIRSD
-2858 NFAEYIAHIQQR
+2858 NFAEYIAYTQQR
-2870 DRAEEAAFWQAYLGD
+2870 DRAEEAAFWQVYLSD
-2885 LDSPTLISDCLKTTS
+2885 IDSPTLISDCLKTTINEP
-2900 SGLVQYQEYH
+2900 VQYQECH

-2916 QCQVM
+2916 QCQGM
-2921 AKTASELGLTAN
+2921 AQTASELGLTAN
-2933 QLIQSIF
+2933 QLIQAVF

-2955 GQTVAGRPTGL
+2955 GQTVAGRPTAL
-2966 NNMAS
+2966 SNMAS
-2971 RVGPYINTQAVYA
+2971 RVGPYINTQAVYT
-2984 QIDMQMCVTD
+2984 QIDMQMCVAD

-3004 ALSQFPHSSLS
+3004 ALSQYPHSSLS

-3051 FEIVSSDY
+3051 FEIISSDY

-3076 LSLTLCYQTSVLNEA
+3076 LSLTLCYQTCVLNEA
-3091 QSQHFVMMLAQLLT
+3091 QSQHFVAMLAQLLK
-3105 QVCEQTSQKL
+3105 QVCEQPTQKL
-3115 SELSHTLH
+3115 CELSNTLH

-3134 LVDKAHTFDE
+3134 LADKAHTVDE
-3144 KVQQAETLADAFMQ
+3144 YTPRAETLADAFMQ
-3158 IAALHGS
+3158 TAAEHS
-3165 DTALTY
+3165 CETALVY
-3171 FDSGDTSPCAYLS
+3171 FDNGDISPSACLS

-3189 AQSNRLAHWLVEQVG
+3189 AQSNRLAHWLVEQIG
-3204 RSDSQPIIGI
+3204 HRDSQPIVGI
-3214 AIEPGPDLIIAV
+3214 AIEPRADLIIAV

-3232 GAAYVPM
+3232 GAAYVPL

-3247 KQLIVTSCQAVL
+3247 KQLIVASCQAAL

-3269 QGAPCPTYQ
+3269 QDAPCRTYQ

-3288 YSSDALK
+3288 YSGDALK
-3295 SVSLGSDLGYVIYTS
+3295 STSLGSDLGYVIYTS

-3334 AQYEITRADNYLQ
+3334 AQYEINSADNYLQ

-3358 EVFCALLSGATL
+3358 EVFCALLRGATL

-3384 GELTHDADISLMSLP
+3384 SELTHDADISLMSLP

-3404 QLCAAPQEFNSSLR
+3404 QLCAVPQEFSSSLR

-3428 RAALKSW
+3428 LAALKSW

-3462 VTEWQDEDI
+3462 VTDWQDEDI
-3471 AIGRPI
+3471 AIGRPV

-3499 LYISGIGLARGYLGD
+3499 LYISGVGLARGYLGD

-3525 PQSGLRLYKTGDLVK
+3525 SHTGLRLYKSGDLVK
-3540 VNARNEVIFLG
+3540 LNARNEVIFLG
-3551 RKDGQVK
+3551 RRDGQVK

-3571 QLMAIEGIGNCAV
+3571 QLMAIAGIGNCAV

-3602 VSWQGDTSELREI
+3602 ASLQGDASELHEI
-3615 LSNRLPSYMVPQLIT
+3615 LSAKLPSYMVPQLIT
-3630 SIDVLPHTSSGK
+3630 SIDALPHTSSGK
-3642 LDRKALTAR
+3642 LDRKAL
-3651 AKCVSL
+3651 V
-3657 QAHAKENPQSRLEIG
+3657 AHAKGLSLQTHAKAKPQSRLEVG
-3672 IAARFSKLL
+3672 IAARFAQLL
-3681 KVDHVGLDD
+3681 KVDLVGLDD

-3697 HSLMVMQL
+3697 HSLLVMQL
-3705 VAEIQSQLAVTVPL
+3705 VAEIQSQLAITVPL

-3727 VRTLASFIDSQCV
+3727 VRSLANFIDTQCA
-3740 TQSQQDNTPTSVMCL
+3740 TEYQQENAPTSVMCL

-3770 AGGLLISFVQLVEQ
+3770 AGGLLISFVQLVDK

-3796 DLIADQPD
+3796 DLIADKPD
-3804 VIGDIRQTAKHYLQ
+3804 VIGDIHQTAKHYLQ
-3818 ALERDF
+3818 VLERDF
-3824 DQVHVVT
+3824 EQVHVVT

-3844 LSQHSEVL
+3844 LSQHSEL
-3852 CASLTI
+3852 TCTSLTI

-3866 PSTSIDELQIDAFVL
+3866 PNASVDERQIDKFVL

-3900 SQMAGKAK
+3900 SQMAGMAK

-3915 LSQVDVHMSA
+3915 LSHVDVHMSA

-3953 VKIIKAAGT
+3953 VKVIKAADT
-3962 NEFEGRAVKLDMG
+3962 KEFEGRAVKLDMG
-3975 WQRVVTQLTA
+3975 WQRVVENLTA
-3985 MEVAG
+3985 LEVAG
-3990 DHLSILQTKADMQA
+3990 DHLSILQNKADMQA
-4004 LVAQIEDHYILHS
+4004 LVTQIEKRYILHS